1 MDLFVS
7 SAADRHGGFRRQL
20 SIPQFLILR
29 ECTDRGEILGW
40 NEVFW
45 GSLIFAFSDFQNS
58 VQRIQTGCCLSR
70 IYALWYSDV
79 ITKVVQVVNP
89 FLILTPSRNF
99 LCEVVSIPVVTGLV
113 VACPNLIF
121 SSLVC
126 VRAMVRFG
134 QAKGMFCNGGKCRQI
149 TIVKYRGESRDKK
162 ITAAKLVFS
171 PSTCT

>member
-1 MDLFVS
+1 MSHVGEYQVR
-7 SAADRHGGFRRQL
+7 SAGNIYSILTQDAACVESTSGG
-20 SIPQFLILR
+20 
-29 ECTDRGEILGW
+29 T
-40 NEVFW
+40 
-45 GSLIFAFSDFQNS
+45 
-58 VQRIQTGCCLSR
+58 
-70 IYALWYSDV
+70 SDV
-79 ITKVVQVVNP
+79 ITKVVHVVKT
-89 FLILTPSRNF
+89 FLILTSSRNF

-162 ITAAKLVFS
+162 ITAATLVFS
-171 PSTCT
+171 PRTYDRQ